1 MGVQSERLL
10 KSLSTYAR
18 INSVCVFL
26 NQKKIIPLN
35 FCKFKQIICL
45 YVYLYVYILNSIICL
60 LFFQNKVLPG
70 WKCAYSKKKKIKKK
84 IIEIGA
90 YLTVA
95 LISFILL
102 RKQNFQTRDKTI
114 YFFSKSSSSKSKI
127 GMQKFRF
134 DHMSIFSTIG
144 PNS

>member
-1 MGVQSERLL
+1 MEM
-10 KSLSTYAR
+10 
-18 INSVCVFL
+18 CVF
-26 NQKKIIPLN
+26 
-35 FCKFKQIICL
+35 
-45 YVYLYVYILNSIICL
+45 
-60 LFFQNKVLPG
+60 
-70 WKCAYSKKKKIKKK
+70 KKKKIKKK

-90 YLTVA
+90 YLTVP

-134 DHMSIFSTIG
+134 DHMSNFSTIG